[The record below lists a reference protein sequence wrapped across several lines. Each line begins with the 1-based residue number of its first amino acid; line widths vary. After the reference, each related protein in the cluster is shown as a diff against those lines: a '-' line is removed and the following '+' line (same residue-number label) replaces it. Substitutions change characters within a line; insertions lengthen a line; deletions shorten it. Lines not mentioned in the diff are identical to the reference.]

1 MSAAAIVLG
10 TSLGI
15 LQRIL
20 GTVNLSG
27 KQWIVCIL
35 AGFSIVVA
43 SELQKFLRRR
53 RAGVEPKRDVPAG
66 EAVGQVAVG
75 PTTP

>member
-1 MSAAAIVLG
+1 MSGLAIVLG

-35 AGFSIVVA
+35 AGFSIVLA
-43 SELQKFLRRR
+43 SELQKLLRRR
-53 RAGVEPKRDVPAG
+53 RAGVGPKTDVPTS
-66 EAVGQVAVG
+66 EAVGQIAVG